1 MPKAFPAEFRDNVV
15 PVARRREQPIRQIAK
30 DFGVSESCLNRW
42 LAIDEIKSGDRPGPL
57 VEAVES
63 GARDRLAPPGNSAHI
78 HVSRTGA
85 SDRVRPNSRVT
96 QYGG

>member
-57 VEAVES
+57 VEAPES
-63 GARDRLAPPGNSAHI
+63 GARDRLGPPGNSAHI

-85 SDRVRPNSRVT
+85 SDRVRPNSRVP